1 MRVRVH
7 RIESFKDPEGNMGKR
22 VELVQVDVAPRFAI
36 RPESEEARMVQN
48 MVRIIQQQ
56 IPIFS
61 IQSHIVMPKII
72 LFLTEQE
79 YDELGVDFDVNQ
91 VYEVEL
97 SNQSIKFKKV
107 Y

>member
-56 IPIFS
+56 IPIFG
-61 IQSHIVMPKII
+61 IQSHIVIPKII